1 MATKEEVL
9 GFISE
14 CEDLEVLE
22 EIETEAGTRISDLAG
37 DVDEEGEEE

>member
-14 CEDLEVLE
+14 CDDPEVLE
-22 EIETEAGTRISDLAG
+22 DIETEASTRLSELAG
-37 DVDEEGEEE
+37 DDETEGEEE

>member
-14 CEDLEVLE
+14 CEDLEILE
-22 EIETEAGTRISDLAG
+22 EIETEASTRISELAG
-37 DVDEEGEEE
+37 DDEEGEEE

>member
-14 CEDLEVLE
+14 CDDPEVLE
-22 EIETEAGTRISDLAG
+22 ELETEVGARLSELVG
-37 DVDEEGEEE
+37 DDEEGEEE